1 MELKKL
7 LHARSPKKLRTIFIG
22 YLLIFCIATFLLVA
36 LLVASYAILSLNG
49 LILPG
54 YFSETQLSQMKDKIA
69 SAETVT
75 PDLIPETCSYAV
87 FTPEGKFLSGD
98 LDPADAAQ
106 AWKAAQGI
114 DSKTN
119 YVDHYCVIPRKHE
132 ICIVRYTYMAQF
144 SSPLLR
150 RFLPYPE
157 NLFFILLG
165 IGFLL
170 EFFLLASLFGK
181 KMVQK
186 MSSLQNATEKIQNQD
201 LEFTIESSGVLEID
215 NVLQSLDKM
224 KETLKASLKKQWKM
238 EKERRKQMSALA
250 HDIKTPLTVVR
261 GNADLLSKTSQTAKQ
276 KEYTAFIEE
285 STHQMEQYI
294 KTLIE
299 ISKAEIG
306 YTLNKQPVNSKLF
319 IDSIYSQIAALAV
332 FKKLT
337 IDFKTQNL
345 PESFDAD
352 NDLLQRAVLNVISN
366 AVDYSP
372 ENGKIDFI
380 VEVIGDNIY
389 FCIVDCG
396 RGFSS
401 DALKNAAQQFYMA
414 DKSRTSKAHYGM
426 GLFIAKSIVEQHGGA
441 LLLENSEETGGGKVT
456 IKIPVSCQS
465 VNKQN

>member
-1 MELKKL
+1 MELKRL
-7 LHARSPKKLRTIFIG
+7 PRARNPKKLRTIFIG
-22 YLLIFCIATFLLVA
+22 YLLIFCIATFLLAA
-36 LLVASYAILSLNG
+36 LLAASFAILSLNG
-49 LILPG
+49 FILPG
-54 YFSETQLSQMKDKIA
+54 YFSETQLSKMKYRI
-69 SAETVT
+69 SNSETVT

-98 LDPADAAQ
+98 LNPADAAQ
-106 AWKAAQGI
+106 AWKSAREI

-119 YVDHYCVIPRKHE
+119 SVDHYFTIQRKHE

-157 NLFFILLG
+157 ILFFILLG

-170 EFFLLASLFGK
+170 ELFLLASLFGK

-186 MSSLQNATEKIQNQD
+186 MSSLQNATEKIQNQN
-201 LEFTIESSGVLEID
+201 LEFTIESSGILEID
-215 NVLQSLDKM
+215 NVLRSLDKM

-238 EKERRKQMSALA
+238 EKERRKQISALA

-261 GNADLLSKTSQTAKQ
+261 GNTDLLLKTNQTEEQ
-276 KEYTAFIEE
+276 KEYTAFIQE

-294 KTLIE
+294 KALLE
-299 ISKAEIG
+299 ISKAETG

-319 IDSIYSQIAALAV
+319 IDSIHNRIAALAA

-337 IDFKTQNL
+337 IDFKAHNL
-345 PESFDAD
+345 PKSFGVD
-352 NDLLQRAVLNVISN
+352 NDLLQRAVLNIASN

-372 ENGKIDFI
+372 EDGKIDFS
-380 VEVIGDNIY
+380 VEIIGDNIY

-396 RGFSS
+396 KGFSP

-414 DKSRTSKAHYGM
+414 DKSRTSKAH
-426 GLFIAKSIVEQHGGA
+426 
-441 LLLENSEETGGGKVT
+441 
-456 IKIPVSCQS
+456 
-465 VNKQN
+465 